1 MEMRTAEDIYRD
13 YEREVLALW
22 PELEAWWERLAGTVV
37 NGLPRDDRWPAGPFS
52 HPRFI
57 AVFRRYFLEILR
69 RNERIEAMEDQDDRE
84 EDEEELWGRDAPT
97 DRNGPETIRPQSLLI
112 EELAARRGELAGRIE
127 FFLFM
132 PIGSDD

>member
-1 MEMRTAEDIYRD
+1 MEPRTAEDIYWD

-37 NGLPRDDRWPAGPFS
+37 NGLPREDRWPAGPFS

-57 AVFRRYFLEILR
+57 AIFRRHFLEILR
-69 RNERIEAMEDQDDRE
+69 HNERIESMEEADDRA
-84 EDEEELWGRDAPT
+84 EDEEDLWGRDAST
-97 DRNGPETIRPQSLLI
+97 KREGPDTIRPQSLLI
-112 EELAARRGELAGRIE
+112 EELAARRPELAGRIE